1 MLRDIHMKKIF
12 YLITVLFIALSTPK
26 NADAQMI
33 IDSDKSY
40 KVEFYINNIS
50 IVNLVVNG
58 GGYTYQLQLDYTI
71 KYIGRNIPESMY
83 TMQGCLITIDDH
95 SGSYF
100 PLDKETTAPKN
111 SDKFGVY
118 IVNGVTT
125 SSRMS
130 SNRKDHDIVRPSDVA
145 LSLTLVVE
153 GEGLGSVTETFPL
166 DISPLPIELLSFSAK
181 AESGSV
187 VFNWATA
194 TEVNNDYF
202 SIEVSDNGVDFASI
216 ATISGAGNSNVLKN
230 YSYEYFGADFKY
242 ARLRQTDFDGKN
254 ETFGMI
260 TVKQANEALTEI
272 SVYPNPA
279 TSNIMNISVD
289 NIDEWN
295 LTVYTLDGRAM
306 HTIEHLAF
314 SISMPELKSGMY
326 ILIFSNRYNGE
337 KISVKYSKK

>member
-1 MLRDIHMKKIF
+1 MKKIF

-71 KYIGRNIPESMY
+71 KYIGRNIPKSMW
-83 TMQGCLITIDDH
+83 TMQGYLITIDDH
-95 SGSYF
+95 DGSYF
-100 PLDKETTAPKN
+100 ALDKITTCPEK
-111 SDKFGVY
+111 SEKFGIYV
-118 IVNGVTT
+118 VNGVTI
-125 SSRMS
+125 SSLMS
-130 SNRKDHDIVRPSDVA
+130 CIREDHDVVRPSDVV
-145 LSLTLVVE
+145 LSLRLEVHGKDLENRV
-153 GEGLGSVTETFPL
+153 ETFPL
-166 DISPLPIELLSFSAK
+166 DVSPLPIELLSFSAK
-181 AESGSV
+181 ANERQT
-187 VFNWATA
+187 VFNWSTA

-202 SIEVSDNGVDFASI
+202 SIEVSDNGVDFATI

-230 YSYEYFGADFKY
+230 YSYEYFGANFKY

-260 TVKQANEALTEI
+260 TVKEANEVLTEI

-279 TSNIMNISVD
+279 TSNIMNVSVD

-326 ILIFSNRYNGE
+326 ILMFSNRYNGE
-337 KISVKYSKK
+337 RISVKYSKR